1 MIWGPSPLSWYI
13 GTDPDND
20 YKVSYGRTRF
30 DIPCSRAD
38 RAQPATWPFLTHMHF
53 NAVAGDSAPK
63 FPWTFTLCNPR
74 GLKCG
79 DVLSGIYSHFHQPVT
94 RDEKMSWPPLRQKA
108 AQDALEIRC
117 RLQESEDQMR
127 RYDSLGGV
135 MYFRGIEP
143 TIDGEGWMICFGT
156 HWLYFLRQISLIH
169 RPLPIRTKK
178 TSSFPSRSINIQIPH
193 LIIKAACSLEPW
205 PWALISHVAST
216 WHCPHY
222 WSYICL
228 PELGMLSVA
237 ESSPPPTMVTIW
249 LPWFR
254 WFRLFWDRR
263 KRRRRQAM
271 SFFTNI
277 LDRTD
282 LRPMA
287 RSQSQLNNIPVC
299 FYLYA
304 MEIDSFLPFS
314 L

>member
-108 AQDALEIRC
+108 AQDALEICC

-156 HWLYFLRQISLIH
+156 H
-169 RPLPIRTKK
+169 
-178 TSSFPSRSINIQIPH
+178 
-193 LIIKAACSLEPW
+193 
-205 PWALISHVAST
+205 
-216 WHCPHY
+216 
-222 WSYICL
+222 
-228 PELGMLSVA
+228 
-237 ESSPPPTMVTIW
+237 
-249 LPWFR
+249 
-254 WFRLFWDRR
+254 
-263 KRRRRQAM
+263 
-271 SFFTNI
+271 
-277 LDRTD
+277 
-282 LRPMA
+282 
-287 RSQSQLNNIPVC
+287 
-299 FYLYA
+299 
-304 MEIDSFLPFS
+304 
-314 L
+314 